1 MVCAF
6 ERFKV
11 KRPIGDAVRAIE
23 LHLFDQL
30 SNLIKLSLQ
39 SLAQLGRRDM
49 VRCWHL
55 TCAALVILG
64 WWCWSATGWAVP
76 FFVCVHDIKC
86 CGLQGIRV

>member
-39 SLAQLGRRDM
+39 PLILDDQHCLSVLGCTQSLA
-49 VRCWHL
+49 
-55 TCAALVILG
+55 
-64 WWCWSATGWAVP
+64 
-76 FFVCVHDIKC
+76 
-86 CGLQGIRV
+86 